1 MGTLIVGL
9 LIIGA
14 VALAIRSM
22 ARDKKT
28 ENRCTAAAI
37 ADAAADAIKNMA
49 FKAAERE
56 RA

>member
-14 VALAIRSM
+14 VALAIT
-22 ARDKKT
+22 K
-28 ENRCTAAAI
+28 NRCTAAAI
-37 ADAAADAIKNMA
+37 ADAAAEAIKNMA

-56 RA
+56 RT

>member
-22 ARDKKT
+22 ARDKKNGKSMHCGG
-28 ENRCTAAAI
+28 ECGRCGGCH
-37 ADAAADAIKNMA
+37 
-49 FKAAERE
+49 
-56 RA
+56 